1 MAGAGGAVCPV
12 CCKHITWKQLTVGS
26 EKYAFR
32 CSKCDA
38 RLTKWTSAFPI
49 LIVGGLAVVGG
60 IYFFVDTALLG
71 RSLLAWTCVLAVVGY
86 FTTTVRVAGNDIPD
100 EPNEEIRSGP
110 PPLDPRFR
118 GSSSPPPKHE
128 D

>member
-1 MAGAGGAVCPV
+1 MAGTGGAVCPA
-12 CCKHITWKQLTVGS
+12 CGKHITWKQLTVGS

-49 LIVGGLAVVGG
+49 LIVGGLAVVGSTNL
-60 IYFFVDTALLG
+60 FVDKALLG
-71 RSLLAWTCVLAVVGY
+71 RSLFAWTCVLAVVGY
-86 FTTTVRVAGNDIPD
+86 FTTKVRVADDDIPD
-100 EPNEEIRSGP
+100 EPKEEIRSGP
-110 PPLDPRFR
+110 PPLDPHFR
-118 GSSSPPPKHE
+118 GSSRPPPKRE